1 MSATGGRFTRERVSN
16 GNGDGNGRA
25 GGPARNGH
33 GGDDSIRR
41 GQVRRALFA
50 GTVGTSIEWYDFF
63 LYGTAAALVFPE
75 LFFPKSSHYAGAL
88 ASFAIYAV
96 GFAARPVGAAIFGH
110 WGDRIGRKATLIST
124 LLLMG
129 IASALI
135 GCMPTY
141 STIGL
146 WAPTILVVLR
156 LLQGIGVGGEWGGS
170 VTLRMEWGNPRRRG
184 LIASIPQAGVP
195 VGLLLSTGAVT
206 LCSHLT
212 GDGFESW
219 GWRIP
224 FLASVLLIGI
234 GLWVRLG
241 VLESPLFAR
250 EVEGK
255 RVERRPIVEVI
266 KRNPREILLSAL
278 LRMSEQMPFYIF
290 TVFVLEYA
298 TEDLGFEKTFAT
310 NAVMVAA
317 ALALILVPLFGH
329 LSDKVGRKRMY
340 ITGAVLTFAWAIP
353 YFALLNTKNSAIV
366 FVAIAIS
373 LIPHNMQYGPQAAL
387 IAESF
392 TTRLR
397 YSGAG
402 IGYQLASVVAGG
414 PAPLLAVYLLHT
426 FDSTLPIAL
435 YMMAG
440 AIVTVI
446 ATLALPEPGRAA
458 VAREFEEAAR
468 APIPETARAS
478 EGKVVTGVS

>member
-1 MSATGGRFTRERVSN
+1 MRFTRDGGATTRRVE
-16 GNGDGNGRA
+16 
-25 GGPARNGH
+25 
-33 GGDDSIRR
+33 DDPVRR

-63 LYGTAAALVFPE
+63 LYGTAAALVFPD
-75 LFFPKSSHYAGAL
+75 LFFPKSNHYAGAL

-129 IASALI
+129 VASVLI

-141 STIGL
+141 GSIGA
-146 WAPTILVVLR
+146 WAPTILVILR

-170 VTLRMEWGNPRRRG
+170 VTLSMEWGNPRRRG

-195 VGLLLSTGAVT
+195 IGLLLSTGAVT
-206 LCSHLT
+206 LCTHLT
-212 GDGFESW
+212 GDGFDTW

-250 EVEGK
+250 ELEAK
-255 RVERRPIVEVI
+255 RVERQPTLEVI
-266 KRNPREILLSAL
+266 KRNPREIILSAL

-298 TEDLGFEKTFAT
+298 TENLGFKKTFAT

-329 LSDKVGRKRMY
+329 LSDRVGRKRMY
-340 ITGAVLTFAWAIP
+340 IAGAVLTGLWAIP
-353 YFALLNTKNSAIV
+353 YFALLNTKASGLV
-366 FVAIAIS
+366 FLAIAVS
-373 LIPHNMQYGPQAAL
+373 LVPHNMQYGPQAAL

-414 PAPLLAVYLLHT
+414 PAPLLAVWLLHT

-435 YMMAG
+435 YMIAG
-440 AIVTVI
+440 AVVTVV
-446 ATLALPEPGRAA
+446 ATALLPEPQRAN
-458 VAREFEEAAR
+458 VAREFETGAA
-468 APIPETARAS
+468 APVPEPVLPESARFAR
-478 EGKVVTGVS
+478 TL